1 MKKVLVTGATGFIG
15 NYVVQSLLTQEVQII
30 ATSRKIEKKGLYDH
44 ERIAVKPFDLHR
56 YDEGMD
62 LFKYFDQPDII
73 IHLAW
78 ERLPNY
84 RESFHLDE
92 NLPAHQK
99 FLFNLINNGASDITV
114 AGTCFEYGMQEG
126 KLDETLPAQP
136 DNAYARAKNALR
148 VALEQLQAETNFVLK
163 WVRLFY
169 MYGKGQYPKSLIPQ
183 LDDALEKGAAT
194 FNMSGGAQTRDFM
207 PVEAVAA
214 AIVKIAFQQKVKG
227 IINIA
232 SNQPVTVKQFV
243 LDYLHSK
250 NRKIQLNLGFYPYP
264 DFEPMHF
271 WGDNHKLKSIQ

>member
-15 NYVVQSLLTQEVQII
+15 NYVIQSLLKQEVQIV
-30 ATSRKIEKKGLYDH
+30 ATSRSIEKKELLHH
-44 ERIAVKPFDLHR
+44 ERITVKPFDLHQQH
-56 YDEGMD
+56 EKEN
-62 LFKYFDQPDII
+62 LFNYFGQPDII

-78 ERLPNY
+78 EGLPNY
-84 RESFHLDE
+84 RNAFHLE
-92 NLPAHQK
+92 EYLPAHRR
-99 FLFNLINNGASDITV
+99 FLFNLIRNGARDLTV
-114 AGTCFEYGMQEG
+114 TGTCFEYGMQEG
-126 KLDETLPAQP
+126 QLKESLPARP
-136 DNAYARAKNALR
+136 DNAYAKAKNELR
-148 VALEQLQAETNFVLK
+148 IMLEQLQKEENFILK

-169 MYGKGQYPKSLIPQ
+169 MYGKGQHPKSLISQ
-183 LDDALEKGAAT
+183 LDTALEKGDT
-194 FNMSGGAQTRDFM
+194 VFNMSGGAQTRDFM

-214 AIVKIAFQQKVKG
+214 NIVKVALQQKVKG

-243 LDYLHSK
+243 LDYLRSK